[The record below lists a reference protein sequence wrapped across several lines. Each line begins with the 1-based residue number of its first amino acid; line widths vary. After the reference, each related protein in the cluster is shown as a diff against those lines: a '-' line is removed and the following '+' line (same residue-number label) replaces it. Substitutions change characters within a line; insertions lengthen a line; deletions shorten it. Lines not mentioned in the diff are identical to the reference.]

1 MTNTCRVSFK
11 SDTYAVENG
20 QGSRVGTVTL
30 INEGD
35 KETYIFT
42 PFFDRLMRSFEL
54 RTIADKLDEL
64 NGEIST

>member
-30 INEGD
+30 INDGG
-35 KETYIFT
+35 KGAYIFT
-42 PFFDRLMRSFEL
+42 PFDDRFMRSYDL
-54 RTIADKLDEL
+54 RAIADKLDEL
-64 NGEIST
+64 NGEPST